1 MTQGAH
7 RARSPNADKLIT
19 AERLPPHSERSHG
32 AAPTRWKKAI
42 YRWWVSDPSP
52 LHNRLSHTHKRARL
66 HAHSRWHAVCWI
78 DKAKNMLSQGE
89 NLQRKRFFFQVF
101 FRAPENKQINKQTDK
116 QMAPNVEPCLIM
128 KTERWNA
135 RTFDFF
141 QIPTMPIS
149 VWKELLSVTP
159 RLDSLQLNSVHVELP
174 LALGWGEHWSWSQA
188 RKYIFFYRQLCYFY
202 SCKAQANMAL
212 HF

>member
-1 MTQGAH
+1 MV
-7 RARSPNADKLIT
+7 
-19 AERLPPHSERSHG
+19 SERPF
-32 AAPTRWKKAI
+32 AAAQPAVTHTQTRAPARTLALTRCVLNRQSEKHAI
-42 YRWWVSDPSP
+42 
-52 LHNRLSHTHKRARL
+52 T
-66 HAHSRWHAVCWI
+66 
-78 DKAKNMLSQGE
+78 G
-89 NLQRKRFFFQVF
+89 RKSATQAIFFPFF

-141 QIPTMPIS
+141 FQIPTMPIS
-149 VWKELLSVTP
+149 VWKELLSVTS

-174 LALGWGEHWSWSQA
+174 LALGWGEHWSWSHA

-212 HF
+212 HS